1 MNSANSIDQKAY
13 LFDSRDG
20 LLDIFT
26 SGVLLAFGIGMLTEN
41 VWLAGILPALLY
53 PLWQSAKERI
63 TAPRLRN
70 LDEMSGDVGTVG
82 AERNRSILVGV
93 MALLVGSLLFGI
105 VFFALFSSGDYVPQ
119 LQAWFRSNFP
129 LAFGGFISLLFAG
142 IAYVFRTARF
152 LVYAAVALIA
162 FVLSQ
167 LLNLPME
174 YAMLTIAGLI
184 FITGWVVLLRFLS
197 AYPPQDQR

>member
-1 MNSANSIDQKAY
+1 MNSTNSIDQKAY

-26 SGVLLAFGIGMLTEN
+26 SVVLLAFGIGMLTEN
-41 VWLAGILPALLY
+41 VWMAGILPALLY

-63 TAPRLRN
+63 TTPRLRN
-70 LDEMSGDVGTVG
+70 LDEMSGDFRTVG
-82 AERNRSILVGV
+82 AARTRSGLIGM

-129 LAFGGFISLLFAG
+129 LAFGGFISLLLAG
-142 IAYVFRTARF
+142 IALVFRTARF
-152 LVYAAVALIA
+152 LIYAAVALIA

-184 FITGWVVLLRFLS
+184 FITGWVILVRLLS
-197 AYPPQDQR
+197 TYPSQD